1 MQQRPDIASVHTG
14 LGVVFASLE
23 RYDEALECFDQALS
37 LDPTLED
44 VRTNREAVLEMMEGN
59 VE

>member
-1 MQQRPDIASVHTG
+1 MHTG
-14 LGVVFASLE
+14 LGVVLAALE
-23 RYDEALECFDQALS
+23 RYDEALKSFDQALS